1 MRTTSPNKDS
11 LLLSCSRLKS
21 WCRPLVGGCHHTG
34 GKRPTKHWLQ
44 LQKIPLTENKSS
56 SSSSPPTP
64 SGLHLPDI
72 STSHQMLFAR
82 SRRGPPSWENLKIP
96 TPPPILSS
104 LNSDAT
110 HLVLPVHKD
119 WSLECWNVDF
129 LHYLAIQRLPVA
141 SSHLH
146 GVFNILPPLVVMKC
160 MQPEDRIFLV
170 FGNFL
175 FKMFFTSWEA
185 ISSRFTKIGC
195 HLLSTFLTIEGV
207 GDPLS
212 PAGAHLFS
220 LTWETFSSATIF
232 LRPWI
237 RSS

>member
-1 MRTTSPNKDS
+1 MQIHLPKNTITALVKIKCWKLSLVTATKGFISKYGLFAWTSTFKSTDSSSSTEENTSKNYLYRENMRTTSPNKDS
-11 LLLSCSRLKS
+11 LSLSCSRLKS

-104 LNSDAT
+104 LKDQ
-110 HLVLPVHKD
+110 VL
-119 WSLECWNVDF
+119 LQN
-129 LHYLAIQRLPVA
+129 Q
-141 SSHLH
+141 
-146 GVFNILPPLVVMKC
+146 
-160 MQPEDRIFLV
+160 
-170 FGNFL
+170 
-175 FKMFFTSWEA
+175 
-185 ISSRFTKIGC
+185 
-195 HLLSTFLTIEGV
+195 
-207 GDPLS
+207 
-212 PAGAHLFS
+212 
-220 LTWETFSSATIF
+220 
-232 LRPWI
+232 
-237 RSS
+237 